1 MREDLKE
8 GGHGLAEVL
17 LNHLLSD
24 AQADEGDET
33 DRLHTQDSPGL
44 GPTWEPR
51 NRAHEF
57 QALPEGP
64 DQSTSK
70 GCEADQSKPD
80 KEMEAQENNAAYSE
94 LELGQNMS

>member
-1 MREDLKE
+1 MQMREDLKE

-57 QALPEGP
+57 QAPP
-64 DQSTSK
+64 
-70 GCEADQSKPD
+70 
-80 KEMEAQENNAAYSE
+80 
-94 LELGQNMS
+94 